1 MNYLVWSVVALGAY
15 SLVAPLMRLATAGE
29 GAIPSTVAAFVSNT
43 VLVVAT
49 LGVIAATNQD
59 VVDHLGDP
67 RMRYVLAAGLCLS
80 VGIIAYYR
88 ALSVGRVSVVAPVFA
103 MFFVVSSAVGV
114 VVLDEPVTARK
125 LLGVGFAVVAVILV
139 AGE

>member
-1 MNYLVWSVVALGAY
+1 MNYLLWTLLATVSY
-15 SLVAPLMRLATAGE
+15 SLVAPLMRLATAGRA
-29 GAIPSTVAAFVSNT
+29 GIPSTVAAFVSNA
-43 VLVVAT
+43 VLV
-49 LGVIAATNQD
+49 AATVAVI
-59 VVDHLGDP
+59 VVTGQGVAEHVGDP
-67 RMRYVLAAGLCLS
+67 RMRYVVAAGLCLS

-103 MFFVVSSAVGV
+103 MFFVASSAVGV

-125 LLGVGFAVVAVILV
+125 LLGVGFAVVAVVLV